1 MRKFEIIKNSIL
13 NWSTFTTPHIGN
25 VILSQELLIN
35 TIDLFN
41 TEVMLKLAPNT
52 HILFIPR
59 LKLENGEFI
68 TLSKMLRLNKDDID
82 FLSS

>member
-1 MRKFEIIKNSIL
+1 MRKYNIIQNSII
-13 NWSTFTTPHIGN
+13 NWSTFIVPQKGN
-25 VILSQELLIN
+25 IILSQELLIN
-35 TIDLFN
+35 TLDLFN